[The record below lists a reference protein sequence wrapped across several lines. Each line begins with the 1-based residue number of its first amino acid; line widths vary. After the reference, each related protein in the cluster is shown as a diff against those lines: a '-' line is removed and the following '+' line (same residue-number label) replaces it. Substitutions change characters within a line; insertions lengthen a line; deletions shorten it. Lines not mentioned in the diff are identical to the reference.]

1 MAIRALPVTSFCF
14 LFLGAAYLAGSLE
27 LPRGSAAQPGAGLY
41 PLLLGVFLLTL
52 SLTLLIRSLRKNKT
66 KPEEGEPFP
75 EGKDRQRVMAV
86 GIALFLF
93 VLFLKPLGYGLCS
106 AVLMGV
112 ILRLLGLAS
121 WGKIALI
128 SILTALLS
136 YYLFA
141 SLLGVPLPGGI
152 FFS

>member
-1 MAIRALPVTSFCF
+1 
-14 LFLGAAYLAGSLE
+14 
-27 LPRGSAAQPGAGLY
+27 
-41 PLLLGVFLLTL
+41 
-52 SLTLLIRSLRKNKT
+52 
-66 KPEEGEPFP
+66 
-75 EGKDRQRVMAV
+75 
-86 GIALFLF
+86 
-93 VLFLKPLGYGLCS
+93 LGYGLCS

-121 WGKIALI
+121 WGKIVLI

>member
-1 MAIRALPVTSFCF
+1 MTVRALPITSFCF

-41 PLLLGVFLLTL
+41 PLLLSIFLVAL
-52 SLTLLIRSLRKNKT
+52 SLAFLIRSLRKHEAT
-66 KPEEGEPFP
+66 SEEGEPFP
-75 EGKDRQRVMAV
+75 KGKDRQRVMAV
-86 GIALFLF
+86 GLALFLF
-93 VLFLKPLGYGLCS
+93 VLFLKPLGYGPCS
-106 AVLMGV
+106 AVLMGAT
-112 ILRLLGLAS
+112 LRLLGLAS
-121 WGKIALI
+121 WGKIVLI
-128 SILTALLS
+128 SILTAFLS

>member
-1 MAIRALPVTSFCF
+1 MTFRGLSITSFCF
-14 LFLGAAYLAGSLE
+14 FFLGMAYLAGSLE

-41 PLLLGVFLLTL
+41 PLLLSIYLVAL
-52 SLTLLIRSLRKNKT
+52 SLAFLIRSLREHEAKS
-66 KPEEGEPFP
+66 EEGEPFP
-75 EGKDRQRVMAV
+75 KGKDRQRVMAV
-86 GIALFLF
+86 GLVLFLF

-121 WGKIALI
+121 WGKIVLI
-128 SILTALLS
+128 SILTAFFS

>member
-1 MAIRALPVTSFCF
+1 MTVRALPVTSFCF

-41 PLLLGVFLLTL
+41 PLLLGIFLVAL
-52 SLTLLIRSLRKNKT
+52 SLALLIRSLRKNET

-75 EGKDRQRVMAV
+75 KGKDRQRVIAV

-93 VLFLKPLGYGLCS
+93 ALLLKPLGYGLCT
-106 AVLMGV
+106 AVLMGA

-121 WGKIALI
+121 WGKIVLI
-128 SILTALLS
+128 SILTAFLS